1 MKLLRPFCLALA
13 CFAAGSASA
22 QSTWTLRNQDSN
34 PPQQGYLWGI
44 AEGNAGVV
52 TVGTEGR
59 ILHSVDG
66 RTWAR
71 RTSGT
76 TNWLV
81 AVTFGNGRYLAVGD
95 NGTILTSTNAIVWT
109 PVSSTGTTARLNNVL
124 FAQNKFVAVGEGG
137 AIVVSTDGTTWNPVT
152 SNAGTAWLR
161 GLAYGPGN
169 WIATGQSGTITT
181 SLDGITWTKRGG
193 SAGQADFEAVTNTD
207 SFSYVYSNYTLTY
220 TYFLLAG
227 SGGTVQVAYAY
238 SYTYPSNPN
247 SNAQYFSLLT
257 TSRPSTTARFRSVSK
272 ANGAYIVTGENGEI
286 HTARSQ
292 YGPWTKIPIATTKNL
307 VGAGSALGSLVLI
320 GENETI
326 FQSEQIFLSKLGN
339 ISTRGAATSGAGAM
353 IAGTVVRGTRP
364 KQFLVRGIGP
374 ALGAFGVTGFLAD
387 PVLSIFN
394 GTGQLVTSNTGWG
407 TNLNAAA
414 IVTAAR
420 DFGAFALN
428 ANSRDSALL
437 VTLNPGTYTFQ
448 LTSASGATGNALVEA
463 YDLDVIDATS
473 SRAINISTRGQVGT
487 GENILIAGLVVQ
499 GQSART
505 LLIRGVGPTLA
516 QFGVTGTLAD
526 PIIKVVDSSGAT
538 IATNDNWGDTSLTNG
553 RAVTADEVELA
564 AGASGAFALATGS
577 KDAALIITLVPGS
590 YTIQVSGANN
600 TTGLALVE
608 AYDVPVE

>member
-1 MKLLRPFCLALA
+1 MKLLRSFCLALA

-34 PPQQGYLWGI
+34 PPQQGYLWGL

-52 TVGTEGR
+52 AVGENGR

-66 RTWAR
+66 RTWTR

-81 AVTFGNGRYLAVGD
+81 AITFGNGSYVAVGD

-109 PVSSTGTTARLNNVL
+109 PVASAGTTARLNNVL
-124 FAQNKFVAVGEGG
+124 FAQGKFVAVGEGG

-161 GLAYGPGN
+161 GLAYGGN
-169 WIATGQSGTITT
+169 SWIATGQSGTITT
-181 SLDGITWTKRGG
+181 SFDGIVWTKR
-193 SAGQADFEAVTNTD
+193 AVPGQADLEAVTFAESSSYTNSNNT
-207 SFSYVYSNYTLTY
+207 SGYS
-220 TYFLLAG
+220 YFLTVG
-227 SGGTVQVAYAY
+227 SSGTVQSVYAY
-238 SYTYPSNPN
+238 SVVYPSNPS
-247 SNAQYFSLLT
+247 SNFQSFATNFSNRL
-257 TSRPSTTARFRSVSK
+257 STTARFRSVSK
-272 ANGAYIVTGENGEI
+272 ANGAYVITGENGEI
-286 HTARSQ
+286 YTAKSQ
-292 YGPWTKIPIATTKNL
+292 YGPWTKAPIATTKNL

-407 TNLNAAA
+407 TNLNTAA

-420 DFGAFALN
+420 DFGAFALT

-499 GQSART
+499 GQASRT
-505 LLIRGVGPTLA
+505 LLIRGVGPTLT

-526 PIIKVVDSSGAT
+526 PVIKVIDSSGAT
-538 IATNDNWGDTSLTNG
+538 IATNDNWGDTTLANG

-564 AGASGAFALATGS
+564 AGASGAFALAASS
-577 KDAALIITLVPGS
+577 KDAALLITLVPGS
-590 YTIQVSGANN
+590 YTIQVSGTNN

-608 AYDVPVE
+608 AYDVPNN

>member
-1 MKLLRPFCLALA
+1 M
-13 CFAAGSASA
+13 
-22 QSTWTLRNQDSN
+22 
-34 PPQQGYLWGI
+34 
-44 AEGNAGVV
+44 
-52 TVGTEGR
+52 
-59 ILHSVDG
+59 
-66 RTWAR
+66 
-71 RTSGT
+71 
-76 TNWLV
+76 
-81 AVTFGNGRYLAVGD
+81 
-95 NGTILTSTNAIVWT
+95 
-109 PVSSTGTTARLNNVL
+109 
-124 FAQNKFVAVGEGG
+124 
-137 AIVVSTDGTTWNPVT
+137 
-152 SNAGTAWLR
+152 R
-161 GLAYGPGN
+161 GLAFGPGN
-169 WIATGQSGTITT
+169 WIATGQSGAITT
-181 SLDGITWTKRGG
+181 SLDGIVWTKRAG
-193 SAGQADFEAVTNTD
+193 SAGQADLEAVTFAE
-207 SFSYVYSNYTLTY
+207 SSSYVYSNYTSSY
-220 TYFLLAG
+220 SYFLTVG
-227 SGGTVQVAYAY
+227 SSGTAQSVYAY
-238 SYTYPSNPN
+238 SVVYPSNPS
-247 SNAQYFSLLT
+247 SNYQSFGTNFSN
-257 TSRPSTTARFRSVSK
+257 RVSTTARFRSVSK
-272 ANGAYIVTGENGEI
+272 ANGAYVVTGENGEI
-286 HTARSQ
+286 YTAKSQ
-292 YGPWTKIPIATTKNL
+292 YGPWTKSPLATTKNL

-320 GENETI
+320 GETETI

-394 GTGQLVTSNTGWG
+394 GTGQLVTANTGWG
-407 TNLNAAA
+407 TNLNTAA

-420 DFGAFALN
+420 DFGAFALT

-448 LTSASGATGNALVEA
+448 LSSASGATGNALVEA
-463 YDLDVIDATS
+463 YDLDAIDATS

-526 PIIKVVDSSGAT
+526 PLIKVIDGSGAT
-538 IATNDNWGDTSLTNG
+538 IATNDNWGDTTLTNG

-608 AYDVPVE
+608 AYDVPSN